1 MCFHYL
7 CTSINHRYSAIYGAS
22 NQVQDSEDKIIGV
35 QATKFQQFTKTK
47 FRSLQQAFV
56 VASLFFPAIL
66 ELTAKKAR
74 SVLLV
79 HLTLQQ
85 ICQHEHGNAP

>member
-1 MCFHYL
+1 MA
-7 CTSINHRYSAIYGAS
+7 RA

-56 VASLFFPAIL
+56 IASLFFPAIL
-66 ELTAKKAR
+66 ELAAKKAL

-85 ICQHEHGNAP
+85 ICQHEHGNAPWAERLLT